1 MLRFLSAIVLLL
13 TGCMTTQD
21 APLVR
26 LSVVDETITQ
36 DPRYAGSDN
45 FMGRPV
51 RGYYAPEI
59 MVTLEAAEA
68 LAAAQKGAK
77 AHGLSLLVFDGYRP
91 QRAVDHFVEWGADLA
106 DTLNK
111 AAYYPNV
118 PKAELFERGYIA
130 ERSGHSRGSTVDLTL
145 TRDGL
150 PLDMGTPFDFF
161 DELSHTE
168 NPAITPEAMAN
179 RMLLRDIMTAAGF
192 RNYVNEWWHYTLV
205 NEPYPDTYFN
215 IPVE

>member
-1 MLRFLSAIVLLL
+1 MLRFLPVIVLLL

-26 LSVVDETITQ
+26 LSDVDETITQ
-36 DPRYAGSDN
+36 DSRYAGSDN

-51 RGYYAPEI
+51 RGYHAPEI

-77 AHGLSLLVFDGYRP
+77 AQGLSLLVFDGYRP

-168 NPAITPEAMAN
+168 NPASTPEAMAN

>member
-1 MLRFLSAIVLLL
+1 MLRFLPAIALLL
-13 TGCMTTQD
+13 TSCMTAQESS
-21 APLVR
+21 LVR
-26 LSVVDETITQ
+26 LSTIDPSIAQ

-45 FMGRPV
+45 FMGRPI
-51 RGYYAPEI
+51 RGYLAPEV
-59 MVTLEAAEA
+59 MMTREAAEA
-68 LAAAQKGAK
+68 LATAQKSAK
-77 AHGLSLLVFDGYRP
+77 ARGLSLLVLDGYRP
-91 QRAVDHFVEWGADLA
+91 QRAVDHFVEWGTDLA

-145 TRDGL
+145 TRDGS

-179 RMLLRDIMTAAGF
+179 RMLLRDIMAAAGF

-205 NEPYPDTYFN
+205 NEPYPDTYFD